1 MTSDRPGRAR
11 RRERQ
16 RRAERGPVLETA
28 RLLGLQL
35 LAVVGIATLIVVVV
49 ALVGPDDRTSTS
61 TAAGSSSGT
70 PAASTAAARSSTPG
84 SPSTSSTSH
93 TPASTSHTPATT
105 TSSAAEPI
113 ATATPDSALAKVD
126 VLNQSAPSGSAQ
138 TVADQLQ
145 RAGWDIGRVSDFHGN
160 VSTTTVY
167 WLTPDRRR
175 QARQIAENLGGVR
188 VEQGFSTLVD
198 GRVSVVLVDKL

>member
-1 MTSDRPGRAR
+1 MTSDQPGPAR
-11 RRERQ
+11 RQHQ
-16 RRAERGPVLETA
+16 RRPERGPVLETA

-49 ALVGPDDRTSTS
+49 ALVGPDDRTPSS
-61 TAAGSSSGT
+61 TAADSSSSST
-70 PAASTAAARSSTPG
+70 PGAPSSTAATRSSTPG
-84 SPSTSSTSH
+84 SSGTSSK
-93 TPASTSHTPATT
+93 ASTPATT

-113 ATATPDSALAKVD
+113 ATATPNPALAKVD
-126 VLNQSAPSGSAQ
+126 VLNQSAPNGSAQ
-138 TVADQLQ
+138 IVADKLQ

-160 VSTTTVY
+160 ISTTTVY

-175 QARQIAENLGGVR
+175 QARQIAQNLGGVR

-198 GRVSVVLVDKL
+198 GRISVVLVDKL

>member
-70 PAASTAAARSSTPG
+70 PAASTASARSSTPG
-84 SPSTSSTSH
+84 SSSTSSTSR
-93 TPASTSHTPATT
+93 TPDVT

>member
-70 PAASTAAARSSTPG
+70 PAASTASARSSTPG
-84 SPSTSSTSH
+84 SSGTSRTSR
-93 TPASTSHTPATT
+93 TPDVT

>member
-1 MTSDRPGRAR
+1 
-11 RRERQ
+11 
-16 RRAERGPVLETA
+16 
-28 RLLGLQL
+28 
-35 LAVVGIATLIVVVV
+35 
-49 ALVGPDDRTSTS
+49 
-61 TAAGSSSGT
+61 
-70 PAASTAAARSSTPG
+70 
-84 SPSTSSTSH
+84 
-93 TPASTSHTPATT
+93 
-105 TSSAAEPI
+105 
-113 ATATPDSALAKVD
+113 LAKVD

>member
-1 MTSDRPGRAR
+1 MTSDRPGSAR
-11 RRERQ
+11 RHEHQ
-16 RRAERGPVLETA
+16 RRLERGPVLETA

-70 PAASTAAARSSTPG
+70 PAASTASARSSTPG
-84 SPSTSSTSH
+84 SSSTSRTSR
-93 TPASTSHTPATT
+93 TPDTT

>member
-11 RRERQ
+11 RREHQ
-16 RRAERGPVLETA
+16 RRPERGPVLETA

-70 PAASTAAARSSTPG
+70 PAASTASARSSTPG
-84 SPSTSSTSH
+84 SSGTSGTSRTSR
-93 TPASTSHTPATT
+93 TPDVTA
-105 TSSAAEPI
+105 SSAAEPI

>member
-1 MTSDRPGRAR
+1 MTSDGPGPAR
-11 RRERQ
+11 RHEQ
-16 RRAERGPVLETA
+16 PRRPERGPVLETA

-61 TAAGSSSGT
+61 TAADSPSSTPAAPSSSG
-70 PAASTAAARSSTPG
+70 STRSSTPG
-84 SPSTSSTSH
+84 SSGTSSK
-93 TPASTSHTPATT
+93 ASTPVTT

-126 VLNQSAPSGSAQ
+126 VLNQSAPGGSAQ
-138 TVADQLQ
+138 TVADKLQ
-145 RAGWDIGRVSDFHGN
+145 RAGWDIGRVGDFHGN
-160 VSTTTVY
+160 ISTTTVY

-175 QARQIAENLGGVR
+175 QARQIAQNLGGVR
-188 VEQGFSTLVD
+188 VQQGFSTLVD
-198 GRVSVVLVDKL
+198 GRITVVLVDKL

>member
-11 RRERQ
+11 RREHQ
-16 RRAERGPVLETA
+16 RRPERGPVLETA

-84 SPSTSSTSH
+84 SPSTSSTSR
-93 TPASTSHTPATT
+93 TSRTSHTPATT

>member
-1 MTSDRPGRAR
+1 MTSDQPGPAR
-11 RRERQ
+11 RREHRP
-16 RRAERGPVLETA
+16 ERGPVLETA

-49 ALVGPDDRTSTS
+49 ALVGPDDRTPSS
-61 TAAGSSSGT
+61 TAADSSSST
-70 PAASTAAARSSTPG
+70 PAAPSSTGSTRSSTPG
-84 SPSTSSTSH
+84 SSGTSSK
-93 TPASTSHTPATT
+93 ASTPATT

-126 VLNQSAPSGSAQ
+126 VLNQSAPNGSAQ
-138 TVADQLQ
+138 IVADKLQ

-160 VSTTTVY
+160 ISTTTVY

-175 QARQIAENLGGVR
+175 EARQIAQNLGGVR
-188 VEQGFSTLVD
+188 VQQGFSTLVD
-198 GRVSVVLVDKL
+198 GRISVVLVDKL

>member
-70 PAASTAAARSSTPG
+70 PAASTASARSSTPG
-84 SPSTSSTSH
+84 SSSTSSTSH
-93 TPASTSHTPATT
+93 APATT
-105 TSSAAEPI
+105 TSSVAEPI
-113 ATATPDSALAKVD
+113 ATASPDSALAKVD

>member
-84 SPSTSSTSH
+84 SPSTS
-93 TPASTSHTPATT
+93 STSHTPATT

>member
-11 RRERQ
+11 RREHQ
-16 RRAERGPVLETA
+16 RRPERGPVLETA

-70 PAASTAAARSSTPG
+70 PAASTASARSSTPG
-84 SPSTSSTSH
+84 SSGTSRTSR
-93 TPASTSHTPATT
+93 TPDVT

>member
-11 RRERQ
+11 RREHQ
-16 RRAERGPVLETA
+16 RRPERGPVLETA

-70 PAASTAAARSSTPG
+70 PAASTASARSSTPG
-84 SPSTSSTSH
+84 SSSTSSTSR
-93 TPASTSHTPATT
+93 TPDVT

>member
-11 RRERQ
+11 RREHQ
-16 RRAERGPVLETA
+16 RRSERGPVLETA

-70 PAASTAAARSSTPG
+70 PAASTASARSSTPG
-84 SPSTSSTSH
+84 ASSTSSTSR
-93 TPASTSHTPATT
+93 TSRTPATT

>member
-11 RRERQ
+11 RREHQ
-16 RRAERGPVLETA
+16 RRPERGPVLETA

-70 PAASTAAARSSTPG
+70 PAASTASARSSTPG
-84 SPSTSSTSH
+84 SSSTSGTSRTSR
-93 TPASTSHTPATT
+93 TPDMT

>member
-70 PAASTAAARSSTPG
+70 PAASTASARSSTPG
-84 SPSTSSTSH
+84 SSSTSRTSR
-93 TPASTSHTPATT
+93 TPDMT

>member
-1 MTSDRPGRAR
+1 MTSDQPGPAR
-11 RRERQ
+11 RQHQ
-16 RRAERGPVLETA
+16 RRPERGPVLETA

-49 ALVGPDDRTSTS
+49 ALVGPDDRTPSS
-61 TAAGSSSGT
+61 TAAGSSSST
-70 PAASTAAARSSTPG
+70 PGAPSSTAATRSSTPG
-84 SPSTSSTSH
+84 SSGTSSK
-93 TPASTSHTPATT
+93 ASTPATT

-113 ATATPDSALAKVD
+113 ATATPNPALAKVD
-126 VLNQSAPSGSAQ
+126 VLNQSAPNGSAQ
-138 TVADQLQ
+138 IVADKLQ

-160 VSTTTVY
+160 ISTTTVY

-175 QARQIAENLGGVR
+175 QARQIAQNLGGVR

-198 GRVSVVLVDKL
+198 GRISVVLVDKL

>member
-84 SPSTSSTSH
+84 SPSTSSTSR
-93 TPASTSHTPATT
+93 TSRTSHTPATT

>member
-70 PAASTAAARSSTPG
+70 PAASTASARSSTPG
-84 SPSTSSTSH
+84 ASSTSSTSR
-93 TPASTSHTPATT
+93 TSRTPATT

>member
-16 RRAERGPVLETA
+16 RRPERGPVLETA

-70 PAASTAAARSSTPG
+70 PAASTASARSSTPG
-84 SPSTSSTSH
+84 SSGTSSTSR
-93 TPASTSHTPATT
+93 TSATT

>member
-11 RRERQ
+11 RREHQ
-16 RRAERGPVLETA
+16 RRPERGPVLETA

-70 PAASTAAARSSTPG
+70 PAASTASARSSTPG
-84 SPSTSSTSH
+84 SSGTSRTSR
-93 TPASTSHTPATT
+93 TPDMT

>member
-1 MTSDRPGRAR
+1 
-11 RRERQ
+11 
-16 RRAERGPVLETA
+16 
-28 RLLGLQL
+28 
-35 LAVVGIATLIVVVV
+35 VVGIATLIVVVV

-70 PAASTAAARSSTPG
+70 PAASTASARSSTPG
-84 SPSTSSTSH
+84 SSSTSRTSR
-93 TPASTSHTPATT
+93 TPDMT

>member
-84 SPSTSSTSH
+84 SPSTSSTSR
-93 TPASTSHTPATT
+93 TSRTLHTPATT

>member
-11 RRERQ
+11 RREHQ
-16 RRAERGPVLETA
+16 RRPERGPVLETA

-70 PAASTAAARSSTPG
+70 PAASTASARSSTPG
-84 SPSTSSTSH
+84 SSSTSRTSR
-93 TPASTSHTPATT
+93 TPDMT

>member
-11 RRERQ
+11 RREHQ
-16 RRAERGPVLETA
+16 RRPERGPVLETA

-70 PAASTAAARSSTPG
+70 PAASTASARSSTPG
-84 SPSTSSTSH
+84 ASSTSSTSR
-93 TPASTSHTPATT
+93 TSRTPATT